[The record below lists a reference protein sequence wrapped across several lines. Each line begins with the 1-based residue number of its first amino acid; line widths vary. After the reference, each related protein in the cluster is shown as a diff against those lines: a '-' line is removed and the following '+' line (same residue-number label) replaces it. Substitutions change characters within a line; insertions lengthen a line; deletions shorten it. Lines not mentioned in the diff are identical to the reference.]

1 VKSICRAG
9 AARQETADCSGYGPP
24 SLSRWVLMLS
34 FAVGLAWYGSA
45 LVARIAAQD
54 AGEAVE
60 EEALEDTGAAAASP
74 APAGTSP
81 KRAADDKT
89 PEKRTLFQTVWEGGV
104 VGLLILLLSFV
115 AVAYIIEHSMSIRK
129 SALMPDRV
137 LDDLDELIADGKIDD
152 AMAYCESDGGK
163 SLVSSVILAGLT
175 RYKTAQFGFA
185 EYKSAVEEAG
195 EEQTSRLYRKTE
207 VLSLIGAIAPML
219 GLTGTVL
226 GMIKAFNTIAT
237 KGGMAR
243 PDELAGGIG
252 QALVTT
258 LMGLVVAIPAM
269 IACSYFRNKI
279 DSIVSEA
286 GNRIERVMLPL
297 GRQSK

>member
-1 VKSICRAG
+1 VKLTTDRPLDPERG
-9 AARQETADCSGYGPP
+9 P
-24 SLSRWVLMLS
+24 SLYRWMLLLS
-34 FAVGLAWYGSA
+34 FAAALAWYGSG
-45 LVARIAAQD
+45 LVARVAAQAPATD
-54 AGEAVE
+54 
-60 EEALEDTGAAAASP
+60 EALEDVDPPAAAPAAAPGGAS
-74 APAGTSP
+74 GS
-81 KRAADDKT
+81 RAEDDDT
-89 PEKRTLFQTVWEGGV
+89 PEERSLLTTLLEGGI
-104 VGLLILLLSFV
+104 VGILILLLSFV
-115 AVAYIIEHSMSIRK
+115 AVAYVVEHSLSIRK
-129 SALMPDRV
+129 SALMPDRL
-137 LDDLDELIADGKIDD
+137 LDDLDEMIADGKIDD
-152 AMAYCESDGGK
+152 AIEYCEADGGK

-195 EEQTSRLYRKTE
+195 EDQTSRLYRKTE

-226 GMIKAFNTIAT
+226 GMIEAFNTIAAT
-237 KGGMAR
+237 EGAAR
-243 PDELAGGIG
+243 PDQLAGGIG
-252 QALVTT
+252 KALVTT

-269 IACSYFRNKI
+269 VACSYFRNKI